1 MQENQKLN
9 NMKKF
14 TLFLLSIF
22 ILPITINAATPVRSV
37 VFVSGSQEV
46 IDHRSNG
53 YISKDYEFDSDKI
66 WGVGFC
72 TDSHPGAPL
81 KFGFYTS
88 TGAPILEMTE
98 ASNMNGASFEVQ
110 NIRKTTNGDYICD
123 LFAEFLYWSGS
134 TKLKLMSDPALIN
147 IVPGNYTNSNCFFRK
162 DVNIGKSPKI
172 KVTFEGSGF
181 ASAQGNATLYQKK
194 KVLKGTI
201 GSYDNNDK
209 AVKSVKP
216 GDKVKIRWDAYY
228 E

>member
-1 MQENQKLN
+1 
-9 NMKKF
+9 MKKF
-14 TLFLLSIF
+14 TLLLLNALLLTS
-22 ILPITINAATPVRSV
+22 ITINAAPERKV

-46 IDHRSNG
+46 IDYRSNG

-72 TDSHPGAPL
+72 ADSHPGAPL

-88 TGAPILEMTE
+88 NGTPILEMTE

-110 NIRKTTNGDYICD
+110 NIRKTSDGTYICD

-134 TKLKLMSDPALIN
+134 TKLKLLSDPNPLN
-147 IVPGNYTNSNCFFRK
+147 IIPGNYTNSNCFFRK

-209 AVKSVKP
+209 SVKSVKP